1 MQRFHCPLPL
11 IPGQE
16 LLLPAGAARHVQVLR
31 LQPGERIELFHGG
44 LPDAATTAEAPWS
57 RGHAEAEVLR
67 MGRSEVEVRI
77 LQLHPPRDV
86 PEAEVHLLVGV
97 PANERMDWLVEK
109 AAELGVRSIQPLQTS
124 RSVLRLKGDRAERRQ
139 AHWQAVAISAC
150 EQSGRTRVPLIQPLR
165 SLPEAL
171 AASAGRQA
179 MLSLTAGSQPLH
191 TWVAGQRPQQPVS
204 LLSGPEGGLDAA
216 EEALA
221 LQQGFEPITL
231 GAHVLRAETAPLAA
245 LSLLQ
250 LLPDAQA

>member
-1 MQRFHCPLPL
+1 MPRFHCPLPL
-11 IPGQE
+11 IPDTE
-16 LLLPAGAARHVQVLR
+16 LLLPPGAARHVQVLR
-31 LQPGERIELFHGG
+31 LQPGDRIELFHGG
-44 LPDAATTAEAPWS
+44 LPDAETPADAPW
-57 RGHAEAEVLR
+57 RHGHAEAEVLR
-67 MGRSEVEVRI
+67 MGRSEVEIRI
-77 LQLHPPRDV
+77 LQLHPERSV

-109 AAELGVRSIQPLQTS
+109 AAELGVSSIQPLQTS

-139 AHWQAVAISAC
+139 AHWQAVAVAAC
-150 EQSGRTRVPLIQPLR
+150 EQSGRTCVPLIHPLCA
-165 SLPEAL
+165 LPEAVT
-171 AASAGRQA
+171 AAAGRKA
-179 MLSLTAGSQPLH
+179 VLSFAQGSQPLH
-191 TWVAGQRPQQPVS
+191 AWVGGQRPPQPVS

-250 LLPDAQA
+250 LLPAAQA

>member
-1 MQRFHCPLPL
+1 MQTSSSQTGKEPVLSWRQAAMAVGL
-11 IPGQE
+11 IVIVF
-16 LLLPAGAARHVQVLR
+16 LLLFAWRSWRNAAPAPAAPPPTVVT
-31 LQPGERIELFHGG
+31 
-44 LPDAATTAEAPWS
+44 ATF
-57 RGHAEAEVLR
+57 
-67 MGRSEVEVRI
+67 VE
-77 LQLHPPRDV
+77 PRDV

-171 AASAGRQA
+171 AASAGRKA

>member
-1 MQRFHCPLPL
+1 MPRFHCPAPLATGAEIDLP
-11 IPGQE
+11 P
-16 LLLPAGAARHVQVLR
+16 GAARHVQVLR
-31 LQPGERIELFHGG
+31 LQPGDGITLFHGG
-44 LPDAATTAEAPWS
+44 QGADSPGGEFDAT
-57 RGHAEAEVLR
+57 VLR
-67 MGRSEVEVRI
+67 MGRSDVRVQVGAHHAI
-77 LQLHPPRDV
+77 EREAPR
-86 PEAEVHLLVGV
+86 AVHLLAGIT
-97 PANERMDWLVEK
+97 ANERMDWLVEK

-171 AASAGRQA
+171 AASAGRKA